1 MMSPARSAS
10 PNDTGE
16 RFPDLA
22 QVRRLHVQKILG
34 RPGVVAR
41 AGDRLRDF
49 VRQRGSQF
57 SHHAHAVHVG
67 EIRLHLLQS
76 RQRLCAILDVRQQ
89 NVPAD
94 NTPGVIANWDAAVVK
109 PPIFAVEAPQAL
121 FDLVG
126 NAGGDRFRENFSD
139 VGKIFSDVPFRLFP
153 SSSALPVTGRNT
165 RGFGD

>member
-10 PNDTGE
+10 SNDTGE
-16 RFPDLA
+16 CFPDLA
-22 QVRRLHVQKILG
+22 QVRRLHLQKILG

-49 VRQRGSQF
+49 VGQRGCQL

-89 NVPAD
+89 TVPAR
-94 NTPGVIANWDAAVVK
+94 NTPGLVANWGAAIFK
-109 PPIFAVEAPQAL
+109 PPIFAVKAPQAL
-121 FDLVG
+121 FLMEG
-126 NAGGDRFRENFSD
+126 STGGE
-139 VGKIFSDVPFRLFP
+139 
-153 SSSALPVTGRNT
+153 
-165 RGFGD
+165 